1 MLIEKNRII
10 ARQRRQI
17 GWLLLFLFL
26 GLCYVVSLKDD
37 IESVESDNSFL
48 IIAINKRD
56 TTILKLQKKLDSLKT
71 KTVEVP
77 VVVEVKK
84 PKKVIKKDT
93 IVVSVDTD
101 KVTKILDTTSFS
113 KKDSL

>member
-10 ARQRRQI
+10 ARLRRQI
-17 GWLLLFLFL
+17 GWLMLFLFL

-37 IESVESDNSFL
+37 IISLKSDKSFL
-48 IIAINKRD
+48 ETALSRKD
-56 TTILKLQKKLDSLKT
+56 TSILQLQKKIDSLKT
-71 KTVEVP
+71 KPVEVP

-84 PKKVIKKDT
+84 PKKTIKKDT
-93 IVVSVDTD
+93 ITVSVDTD
-101 KVTKILDTTSFS
+101 KVIKRLDTILIQ